1 MVCLNVRSGGG
12 DRWSAILTFVDRHD
26 PDVVV
31 FTEWRRRPGPGPA
44 ELWAKSRDMQWAC
57 ASDGTTANGI
67 AIAAK
72 LPFTSASVTPGRE
85 SPGTL
90 LKATF
95 ADWTML
101 AAYFPQGDVKGRYF
115 EASRRAAATSTPFL
129 LVGDLNTG
137 NQVADKTPNGE
148 RFACS
153 ERFDELS
160 SAGGLV
166 DLWRLSNGAAAREWT
181 WTTPKNGFRIDHAF
195 GDGEFVHRY
204 APSCRYDHS
213 TREMKM
219 TDHSAL
225 LLTLTSGAATSCLPS
240 TS

>member
-1 MVCLNVRSGGG
+1 MKIVCLNVRSGGG
-12 DRWSAILTFVDRHD
+12 DRWPTILMFIDRHD
-26 PDVVV
+26 PDVGV
-31 FTEWRRRPGPGPA
+31 FTEWRRRPGSGPA
-44 ELWAKSRDMQWAC
+44 ELWAQSRDMKWAC
-57 ASDGTTANGI
+57 ANDGTTANGI

-72 LPFTSASVTPGRE
+72 LPFTPASITPDRE

-90 LKATF
+90 LRVRAAF
-95 ADWTML
+95 AGWTML
-101 AAYFPQGDVKGRYF
+101 AAYFPQGDLKGRYF
-115 EASRRAAATSTPFL
+115 KVCRQAAASAITPFL

-153 ERFDELS
+153 ERFDELA

-195 GDGEFVHRY
+195 GNRAFVQRY

-213 TREMKM
+213 TREMNM

-225 LLTLTSGAATSCLPS
+225 LLTLTSTSP
-240 TS
+240 